1 MKDKSLEQEVQ
12 HLKRAVEE
20 LAFLN
25 ALTLAIGTSFNSEDI
40 MQTIIRKSISHVMAE
55 QGAICL
61 VEEEAD
67 KEMKTLVRT
76 MVSHGSG
83 KTFRLDDCFL
93 GWMQIN
99 KKALN
104 ITDPRN
110 DERFKGVKWDESIRS
125 VACVPLIVKSKLTGI
140 LSVFNK
146 IKDKYFT
153 DDDLRLLSI
162 IAGQS
167 AQIVETARLYEE
179 EQALFLLQE
188 EGRLA
193 REIQLK
199 LLPKSDPEIPGYDIA
214 GTSRPAMSVGGDYYD
229 FIPVNDDRIA
239 ICLGDISGKGIP
251 AALLMANL
259 QATVRAQSLMGSS
272 PRECVNRSNILLY
285 RSTDTDKFATL
296 FYGMLDIK
304 KNDFCYANAGHN
316 PPVFIKKN
324 KDPVFLIPNRP
335 ILGFLDTI
343 EYIDETTTFE
353 QDDLFVIYSDGIP
366 EAVDEFDNEF
376 GEDRF
381 IKLLNDCK
389 DLPSKEIISNV
400 FQAVDEHSKN
410 VQQTDD
416 ITIVVIKKK

>member
-1 MKDKSLEQEVQ
+1 MKDKSIETEVQ

-25 ALTLAIGTSFNSEDI
+25 ELTLAIGSSFNSEEI
-40 MQTIIRKSISHVMAE
+40 MQTLIRKSISQIKAE

-61 VEEEAD
+61 VEDEAD

-83 KTFRLDDCFL
+83 KPFRLDDCFL

-99 KKALN
+99 KKSLN
-104 ITDPRN
+104 ITDPHN
-110 DERFKGVKWDESIRS
+110 DDRFKGVKWDESVRS

-140 LSVFNK
+140 LSMFNK
-146 IKDKYFT
+146 IKSKSFT

-179 EQALFLLQE
+179 EQALYLLQE

-193 REIQLK
+193 REIQIK
-199 LLPKSDPEIPGYDIA
+199 LLPKSDPDIPEYDIA

-229 FIPVNDDRIA
+229 FIPINDNRIA

-259 QATVRAQSLMGSS
+259 QATVRAQSLSGNS
-272 PRECVNRSNILLY
+272 PRECVNRSNVLLY

-296 FYGMLDIK
+296 FYAILDME
-304 KNDFCYANAGHN
+304 NNAFCYSNAGHN
-316 PPVFIKKN
+316 PPVFIKKD
-324 KDPVFLIPNRP
+324 KSPVLLIPNRP
-335 ILGFLDTI
+335 ILGFLDNI
-343 EYIDETTTFE
+343 EYCDETTSIE
-353 QDDLFVIYSDGIP
+353 PGDLFVIYSDGVT
-366 EAVDEFDNEF
+366 EAVDEFENEF
-376 GEDRF
+376 GEDKF
-381 IKLLNDCK
+381 IKLLNEYK
-389 DLPSKEIISNV
+389 GLSAKEIIRIV
-400 FQAVDEHSKN
+400 LQAVDEHSKN

-416 ITIVVIKKK
+416 ITLVVIKRK